1 MIQGEAEPSLSPQGP
16 GDTSL
21 DLKPLLKG
29 LEHREMGENV
39 YHRVK
44 IAPTTAP
51 VPKRLI
57 SSE

>member
-1 MIQGEAEPSLSPQGP
+1 MTQGEAEPPLSPQGP

-39 YHRVK
+39 YLRVK
-44 IAPTTAP
+44 IAPTTASM
-51 VPKRLI
+51 PKRLK
-57 SSE
+57 SSA